1 MKISLH
7 LQILDK
13 WTLTEFLYF
22 LPDQIDCQ
30 NQLKNFF
37 FLFLNVYLVK
47 HKEKKINLKSLSN
60 NIFRKWLGTMHV
72 KFEILI
78 AIKCVYEF

>member
-30 NQLKNFF
+30 NQLKKFF
-37 FLFLNVYLVK
+37 FLFLNVYLVR
-47 HKEKKINLKSLSN
+47 HKEKKS
-60 NIFRKWLGTMHV
+60 
-72 KFEILI
+72 ILYLFQTI
-78 AIKCVYEF
+78 YSENG